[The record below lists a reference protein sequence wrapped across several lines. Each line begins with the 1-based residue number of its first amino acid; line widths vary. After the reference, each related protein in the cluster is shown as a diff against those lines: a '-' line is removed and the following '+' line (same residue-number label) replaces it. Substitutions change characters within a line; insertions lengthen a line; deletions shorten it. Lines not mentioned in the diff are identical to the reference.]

1 MTLSDVYSCVLTTKF
16 GWSIDDR
23 AGRWATPQ
31 ETYKL
36 RTSDLVRVGN
46 IESLYPFEVVDTR
59 VKVKGAGKVLLMHY
73 ESTPGKDFEIIG
85 RITPFTTDTES

>member
-1 MTLSDVYSCVLTTKF
+1 MKLSDVYSCELTTRF
-16 GWSIDDR
+16 GWSISDVS
-23 AGRWATPQ
+23 GRWATPQ

-36 RTSDLVRVGN
+36 RGSDLARANNV
-46 IESLYPFEVVDTR
+46 EAFYPFEIVDTR

-73 ESTPGKDFEIIG
+73 ESTPGKDFELVG